1 LISMHYILY
10 DVIVLMSSYDVIGSA
25 FDFNALH
32 PV

>member
-25 FDFNALH
+25 LDVML
-32 PV
+32 